1 MAHPSLGFYG
11 GYDAVKKWYEGF
23 TRHKK
28 VLKMW
33 WVDESFPIPN
43 RYERWKFQSH
53 SLHEWSWMHF
63 EYELHNRPFP
73 VCWSSR
79 LIFQCPLSAHLMRFK
94 DSVLRLQISHLRKVV
109 GCYPSMKNLAK
120 QPKANVKGVIAS
132 GAALWWSLAAGLG
145 QQRSAATLG
154 PRLWPFIGLLVVWE
168 TRPWAFGGDT
178 WTAELMQPQ
187 GKSLRWVGL
196 ESEWL
201 IDFECWSSPGFQPP
215 LWLLL
220 PTYHLQ
226 TCKAASGRIAPLQH
240 GRCGSFE
247 ARAIRCHQ
255 RDHGGQLLFFIDR
268 STIGSNLHVTAGD
281 AEQRECWS
289 LLCFA
294 FADECRR
301 ISRLML
307 DCNQKEWP
315 VVKTCE
321 CADLKGRRLNI
332 LMSHNPTQ
340 SRGSCKSTDI
350 VYNMVKLLPPKML
363 AMLFFNQG

>member
-1 MAHPSLGFYG
+1 
-11 GYDAVKKWYEGF
+11 
-23 TRHKK
+23 
-28 VLKMW
+28 
-33 WVDESFPIPN
+33 
-43 RYERWKFQSH
+43 
-53 SLHEWSWMHF
+53 
-63 EYELHNRPFP
+63 
-73 VCWSSR
+73 
-79 LIFQCPLSAHLMRFK
+79 
-94 DSVLRLQISHLRKVV
+94 
-109 GCYPSMKNLAK
+109 MKNLAK

-145 QQRSAATLG
+145 QHRSAATLA
-154 PRLWPFIGLLVVWE
+154 PRLRPFIGLLVIWE

-187 GKSLRWVGL
+187 GKSLRWVDL

-307 DCNQKEWP
+307 DCNDLRVCRYEGK
-315 VVKTCE
+315 KT
-321 CADLKGRRLNI
+321 KRTHVTQSGSI
-332 LMSHNPTQ
+332 WHNPVAAANQPALCITW
-340 SRGSCKSTDI
+340 SNFC
-350 VYNMVKLLPPKML
+350 LPRCWL
-363 AMLFFNQG
+363 WLSFNQG